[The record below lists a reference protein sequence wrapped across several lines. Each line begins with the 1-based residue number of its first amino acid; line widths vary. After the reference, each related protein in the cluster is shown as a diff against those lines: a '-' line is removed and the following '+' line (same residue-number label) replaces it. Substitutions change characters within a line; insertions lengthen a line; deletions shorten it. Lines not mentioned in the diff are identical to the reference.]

1 MFLNL
6 TGMGLNCRQ
15 YRRPKENVFILELL
29 KLSNLNK
36 LSELESN
43 NYTFISPIQLPL

>member
-1 MFLNL
+1 MPLNL
-6 TGMGLNCRQ
+6 TGMDLNCRQ
-15 YRRPKENVFILELL
+15 YWRLKENMFILELL
-29 KLSNLNK
+29 KLSNFNK